1 MALITLV
8 GDGLST
14 ADVDAARAIVAD
26 LGGQA
31 TGWRWLDEGWAA
43 DIDCDGSPAPLL
55 RDAIE
60 RELGG
65 LDVIVQDRSARQR
78 RLFVADMDSTMIK
91 VECIDELAD
100 YAGVKADV
108 AAVTEAAMRGEID
121 FAEALQ
127 ARVALLKGLPVDII
141 ARCIDERVRM
151 SPGARTLV
159 ATLNER
165 GLHTLLV
172 SGGFTAFTDVV
183 AGELGFAEAR
193 ANRLRV
199 EAGCLTGEVEA
210 PIIDASAKLQALQEA
225 AQRLGTD
232 AYAAIGIG
240 DGANDLPMV
249 TAAGLGIAYHAKP
262 ALSAAADVR
271 IRRGDLTVVLAA
283 LGIARREWVRPRS
296 GRLD

>member
-1 MALITLV
+1 
-8 GDGLST
+8 
-14 ADVDAARAIVAD
+14 
-26 LGGQA
+26 
-31 TGWRWLDEGWAA
+31 
-43 DIDCDGSPAPLL
+43 
-55 RDAIE
+55 
-60 RELGG
+60 
-65 LDVIVQDRSARQR
+65 
-78 RLFVADMDSTMIK
+78 
-91 VECIDELAD
+91 
-100 YAGVKADV
+100 
-108 AAVTEAAMRGEID
+108 MRGEID

-199 EAGCLTGEVEA
+199 KGGCLTGEVEA